1 VLQKLESAA
10 RGIDRL
16 VALLKRIDPN
26 IAQALLAKLQVSSL
40 GEIADIKTL
49 QNVVLGLDE
58 VAGSNPLYTA

>member
-1 VLQKLESAA
+1 
-10 RGIDRL
+10 L